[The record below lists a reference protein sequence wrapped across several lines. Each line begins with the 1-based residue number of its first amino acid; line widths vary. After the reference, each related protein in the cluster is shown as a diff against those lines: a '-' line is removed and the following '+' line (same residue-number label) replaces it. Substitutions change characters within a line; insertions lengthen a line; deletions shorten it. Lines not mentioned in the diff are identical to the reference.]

1 MVHGDDHV
9 VLPPVRQVEQRVGRK
24 WTGDPQSFG
33 GQLRHG
39 GHEAIDLLVTDAAT
53 LASMRVKPGDGDTR
67 LQDAEASPE
76 VVCHRARRHQQQFGG
91 RERRYARKRHM
102 HGEWHDAQILV
113 RQHHHRQ
120 ARFAAVGAKGC
131 QIFGVARRGETG
143 SIKHRL
149 MDRCGNETAAT
160 PGHRRLDR
168 FGDGIDHQRRRKPG
182 RFARFVRHDAV
193 DLDLLGKVLRLPD
206 ANARAAATRVISYWR
221 ERVPNALALLR
232 DRASDESP
240 RVRLNA
246 ARAASFFPS
255 LASVE
260 VALAATKKP
269 IDYYLDY
276 TIGETLRQ
284 LRPYWRKSIGDGEK
298 IGGGDPASLRY
309 LLRSL
314 SAAELLKM
322 PSTPDVMENILGRTG
337 IPDAARAEAL
347 AGLATARQVTRVS
360 LLLDVLNSPAEV
372 DTKGVGRLLVAQPAA
387 DLLAHR
393 AALMK
398 LAQADAAE
406 GRSYAWAAIAMGD
419 HTLDRA
425 WTESLSSPLY
435 QAGLIGGLPLIP
447 DNALRASA
455 FDRVMA
461 ILAQPVT
468 DIQGPDFV
476 VASIQRDAIRTAVST
491 RRDPEKVFA
500 ALNAMIAR
508 GDQVPTAA
516 QGIRGLPRTTWTPE
530 AAAPA
535 ATALVAWAA
544 KAHPSERTGREYIET
559 IQIADD
565 LAGTLPAAEAAALRA
580 KLSGLRVPVFVIRTV
595 HEQMRYDTPRIVVQA
610 GRAFEIIFEN
620 PDVMPHNLV
629 VVEPGARQKVGTSA
643 QELPAGHTDRQGR
656 AWVGED
662 KEIIAATRLLEPT
675 QTETLKMAAIRTEGV
690 YEYLCTFPGHWA
702 VMFGQ
707 IVVTK
712 DVDAYLKANPIT
724 PAAATPAMTEHKH

>member
-1 MVHGDDHV
+1 
-9 VLPPVRQVEQRVGRK
+9 
-24 WTGDPQSFG
+24 
-33 GQLRHG
+33 
-39 GHEAIDLLVTDAAT
+39 LLKRPEYQIRNLAKIELGKHPSAEVIAAT
-53 LASMRVKPGDGDTR
+53 KKWAAALDPK
-67 LQDAEASPE
+67 EANYAHNLTE
-76 VVCHRARRHQQQFGG
+76 ALWLHQ
-91 RERRYARKRHM
+91 
-102 HGEWHDAQILV
+102 W
-113 RQHHHRQ
+113 
-120 ARFAAVGAKGC
+120 
-131 QIFGVARRGETG
+131 
-143 SIKHRL
+143 
-149 MDRCGNETAAT
+149 
-160 PGHRRLDR
+160 
-168 FGDGIDHQRRRKPG
+168 
-182 RFARFVRHDAV
+182 HDAV

-461 ILAQPVT
+461 ILAQSVT